1 MNTLQSLAEEFR
13 CYGFDDVEQLTLDE
27 GSSSNSEVSSMIFLK
42 KKCW

>member
-27 GSSSNSEVSSMIFLK
+27 GSSSSSQATTSSMNF
-42 KKCW
+42 W